1 MPMLPD
7 MLIGAIE
14 GAAWRDS
21 AATLAAALGAG
32 SVLLGLWNHRKVF
45 AETTLVYAAWW
56 SAAACAAIAAVEVA
70 RAILEVPSSLLS
82 PLRFCAAALTFCPI
96 ISVLGSNYAG
106 PSSIGATIGVNGFTN
121 DAAGGGV
128 VGENSGGG
136 PMGALPGG
144 AK

>member
-7 MLIGAIE
+7 VLIGAIG

-32 SVLLGLWNHRKVF
+32 SVLLGLWNYRKVF

-56 SAAACAAIAAVEVA
+56 SAAACAAIAAVEMA
-70 RAILEVPSSLLS
+70 RTILGESSAWIS

-96 ISVLGSNYAG
+96 ISV
-106 PSSIGATIGVNGFTN
+106 
-121 DAAGGGV
+121 
-128 VGENSGGG
+128 
-136 PMGALPGG
+136 
-144 AK
+144 